1 MGTSVGSS
9 SNDGNAAVKTNK
21 KAGNGRV
28 PQLAAAASK
37 GRTVKSGMA
46 SKLTSGTSKTGK
58 QPTPGMV
65 KGPVRSKARS
75 AGVG

>member
-9 SNDGNAAVKTNK
+9 SSDKNAAGKTNK

-28 PQLAAAASK
+28 TQLTAQASK

-46 SKLTSGTSKTGK
+46 SKLTAGTQKTGK